1 MGMKSRSQLPGSQLG
16 TLRRDSGLEAQHAD
30 LTSPLPDSQS
40 SALLISGLGSVP
52 GNGQCQISEVVLKSP
67 RN

>member
-30 LTSPLPDSQS
+30 LMSPLPDSQS